1 MTSLK
6 DNNGFASL
14 NILQAFGAA
23 NDNIFKQL
31 VIMAVT
37 TGGIWSYQFGL
48 NGEFY
53 ISLFFSAPFI
63 LLAGFLG
70 QFSDKYSKRNVVIV
84 VKLWEVLLAI
94 CCIGALYAGN
104 FEFVILIILIVAV
117 LCLISRYRYFI
128 SSIKC

>member
-1 MTSLK
+1 MVSLK
-6 DNNGFASL
+6 ENKGFASL
-14 NILQAFGAA
+14 NVLQAFGAA

-70 QFSDKYSKRNVVIV
+70 QFSDKYSKRSVIIV
-84 VKLWEVLLAI
+84 VKLWEVLLAL
-94 CCIGALYAGN
+94 CCIAALYAGR
-104 FEFVILIILIVAV
+104 V
-117 LCLISRYRYFI
+117 LCFTPRDSEHVIFTYETGNHSRI
-128 SSIKC
+128 GNP